1 MSSAKL
7 VAILSVG
14 EGDGVKF
21 RQIHAF
27 IMAAV
32 VVLLFSIDGGVHELI
47 FGCTCLQ
54 VLLHLECCHI
64 IENNDNN
71 IISTVS
77 RVVSNPA
84 SDTDVLGRQH
94 I

>member
-32 VVLLFSIDGGVHELI
+32 VMLLLPIDGGVHELI
-47 FGCTCLQ
+47 FDCTCLQ
-54 VLLHLECCHI
+54 VLLHLKCYHI

-71 IISTVS
+71 IISAVS

-84 SDTDVLGRQH
+84 SDTDV
-94 I
+94 